1 MAPSRRFQYEV
12 LQGARSTRLITLSPA
27 RQRESDIRIEL
38 SEYPFDSTVE
48 YEALS
53 YAWGG
58 QKPTRD
64 ITCNGMLL
72 RITENVEMALRRL
85 RSSKGRQ
92 RILWID
98 ALSINQ
104 QDEAEKSAQVSQMGL
119 IYSQAK
125 RVNIWLGR
133 ATTASTGKVFEFLRL
148 MTENKAPRVANARI
162 PELREGFHQLCSA
175 PYWTRLWTIQEVIS
189 NENCWVYLGNG
200 KPIAMISFSV
210 MLYELEKDIN
220 VNWEPLFAPNT
231 GALYPASMGRR
242 SASMATILHTP
253 GLTHP
258 LNVEVLYRLMDK
270 KAQIPHDSV
279 FACRALFPNSFG
291 QISVDY
297 QRDLSDILRELSAR
311 VIPELRDLGAF
322 LSLVTLCLPVP
333 RAPSWVLNLQWDLA
347 PGTDTPYF
355 GCWPFTTRSFLA
367 PHTAEILPD
376 GKTLALKGI
385 IVDHVAL
392 VSAELPTYSP
402 QDQERWHIDVRT
414 LLRIWKDTC
423 TREGPRYKFEEAMEY
438 ILFPIINVA
447 EQLASAPSSEPGG
460 TDNPLEALKNIR
472 AAEMSTFREWMG
484 GLDTSQFRFDN
495 EYILSSTRAD
505 DLMTTTHSPAIS
517 DSCFFITKGGR
528 MGLGKKTQQGD
539 AIALIEKSELP
550 FALRPILET
559 AKYTLGEPVVLQ
571 GVMLGE
577 EWPNNNQTGIE
588 TIEVI

>member
-1 MAPSRRFQYEV
+1 MAPSRRFQYE
-12 LQGARSTRLITLSPA
+12 
-27 RQRESDIRIEL
+27 RENDIRIEL

-148 MTENKAPRVANARI
+148 MTENKAPRVTLKPPKAYNTIHFLPARI

-175 PYWTRLWTIQEVIS
+175 PYWIRLWTIQEVIS

-258 LNVEVLYRLMDK
+258 LNAEVLYRLMDK

-322 LSLVTLCLPVP
+322 LSLVALCLPVP

-347 PGTDTPYF
+347 PGTNTPYF
-355 GCWPFTTRSFLA
+355 ACWSSTTMSFLA

-376 GKTLALKGI
+376 GKPLALKGI

-392 VSAELPTYSP
+392 VSAEFPTYSP
-402 QDQERWHIDVRT
+402 QDQERWHIDV
-414 LLRIWKDTC
+414 
-423 TREGPRYKFEEAMEY
+423 PMEY

-472 AAEMSTFREWMG
+472 AAKMSTFREWMG

-550 FALRPILET
+550 FTLRPVLET

-577 EWPNNNQTGIE
+577 EWPNDNQTGIE